1 MENSQARFFNT
12 ITKNKILV
20 CLALVFLFLSG
31 CSKKDSGGGGTEQ
44 LDNYYFKAT
53 LDGRKINFRAANF
66 QGGGNDDRWEH
77 IVVGGFEGPWV
88 PGDLIGP
95 PGLSF
100 EIWRLGGNI
109 GTGAYSTPEEEK
121 MTAKYNIQTA
131 NGTIIY
137 NTYWADDKFNLKID
151 AISKK
156 GINGSFSGTVRN
168 EDGKAVKITE
178 GSFNLPYEDLINP

>member
-1 MENSQARFFNT
+1 MKNSKAHLLDTTF
-12 ITKNKILV
+12 KNMIIVSLT
-20 CLALVFLFLSG
+20 LIFLFVTG
-31 CSKKDSGGGGTEQ
+31 CSKKDAEGGGTEQ
-44 LDNYYFKAT
+44 SDDYYFKAT
-53 LDGRKINFRAANF
+53 LNGRKINYRAANF

-109 GTGAYSTPEEEK
+109 GTGSYSTPAEEK

-137 NTYWADDKFNLKID
+137 NTSWADDIFNLKID
-151 AISKK
+151 EISKK
-156 GINGSFSGTVRN
+156 GIKGSFSGTVRN
-168 EDGKAVKITE
+168 EEGTAVKITE